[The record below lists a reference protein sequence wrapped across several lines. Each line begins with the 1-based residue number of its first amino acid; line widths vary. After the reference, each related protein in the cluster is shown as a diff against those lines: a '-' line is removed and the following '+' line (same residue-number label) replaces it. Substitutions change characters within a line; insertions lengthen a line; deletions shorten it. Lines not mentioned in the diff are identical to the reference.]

1 MKIDVVAAIIVE
13 NNKILATQR
22 ASGDFKGQWEFPGGK
37 VESNES
43 SVNALIREIKEEL
56 NIYIEVYEMLC
67 NVNYQYPKFYMSMEC
82 YICRIKSGEIE
93 LNDHRDYKWLERN
106 ELFDIKWLPADVE
119 VVIKLDEYLSNKEL

>member
-43 SVNALIREIKEEL
+43 SVIALIREIKEEL